1 MKRKVV
7 FFSFWLVLIF
17 LAGCGTLYIEGTPSF
32 TGPSLNRDLT
42 AKPSV
47 TIQWLN
53 GKNVMVTSGRDSS
66 SFCDSGVVGHTLE
79 NWLGLRG
86 AQPVVRKDTAEYE
99 IMVYSD
105 HDRSGYWSSITTVRV
120 RLRILDRLGNV
131 RATSKGESSAWE
143 YQSWADEDKL
153 CEDAARRAVLNLK

>member
-1 MKRKVV
+1 MRKTA
-7 FFSFWLVLIF
+7 VLGMIMILF
-17 LAGCGTLYIEGTPSF
+17 LAGCGTLYIEGASSF
-32 TGPSLNRDLT
+32 TGPILNRDLT
-42 AKPSV
+42 EKPSV

-105 HDRSGYWSSITTVRV
+105 HDRSGYWSSITTVR
-120 RLRILDRLGNV
+120 
-131 RATSKGESSAWE
+131 AWE
-143 YQSWADEDKL
+143 CPGHQQGRKFGLGVSIL
-153 CEDAARRAVLNLK
+153 GR